1 MLSPLRRLCVLATLL
16 LLALPTLAQRTE
28 GLASYYA
35 DRLHDQPTSTGE
47 IYDKTDFTAA
57 SKDYPYNTV
66 LEVTNV
72 VSGARVK
79 VRVNDCGP
87 YHPDRII
94 DLSRAAARKV
104 GVLRSGT
111 AKVQL
116 RVVKMGE
123 GGPACERSAWAEEER
138 AQNAADVGTEVVTT
152 EPEPQAAVPVPL
164 QPTEPETPPTVA
176 SPAAPSVPVANGTAP
191 ANVGVDVVAKGGQTR
206 RNFAPDEMLFGVQ
219 VGAFGKEDNATQLA
233 AQLEALGFSDVWT
246 AQVGQVYRV
255 FTGRY
260 YFQDEA
266 ESLKLR
272 VREAGYR
279 DASVRRVQ

>member
-1 MLSPLRRLCVLATLL
+1 MLPPLRRLCVLATLL
-16 LLALPTLAQRTE
+16 IFALPTLAQRTE

-47 IYDKTDFTAA
+47 TYDKTALTAA

-72 VSGARVK
+72 VSGARVE

-87 YHPDRII
+87 HHPDRII

-111 AKVQL
+111 AKVRL
-116 RVVKMGE
+116 RVVKIGE
-123 GGPACERSAWAEEER
+123 DGPACERSAWAEEER
-138 AQNAADVGTEVVTT
+138 VQNSADVGTEVVTT
-152 EPEPQAAVPVPL
+152 APAVAVPVAP
-164 QPTEPETPPTVA
+164 EPSAPPAAATTPVA
-176 SPAAPSVPVANGTAP
+176 PAAPAVSAP
-191 ANVGVDVVAKGGQTR
+191 EAQSDQVAKGPEVR
-206 RNFAPDEMLFGVQ
+206 KNFAPDEMLFGVQ

-233 AQLEALGFSDVWT
+233 GQLEALGFSDVWT
-246 AQVGQVYRV
+246 AQVGKVYRV

>member
-47 IYDKTDFTAA
+47 TYDKADFTAA
-57 SKDYPYNTV
+57 SRDYPYNTV

-72 VSGARVK
+72 TSGAKVK

-87 YHPDRII
+87 HHPDRII
-94 DLSRAAARKV
+94 DLSKAAARKV

-111 AKVQL
+111 AQVRL
-116 RVVKMGE
+116 RVVKLGKD
-123 GGPACERSAWAEEER
+123 GPACERSAWAEEER
-138 AQNAADVGTEVVTT
+138 VQNSADVGTEVVTT
-152 EPEPQAAVPVPL
+152 EPPVTAPVAPQPMEPAPASTPTAA
-164 QPTEPETPPTVA
+164 
-176 SPAAPSVPVANGTAP
+176 PAAPAP
-191 ANVGVDVVAKGGQTR
+191 DAAPDRVAKGAPVR
-206 RNFAPDEMLFGVQ
+206 KNFAPDEILFGVQ
-219 VGAFGKEDNATQLA
+219 VGAFGKEDNAAQLA
-233 AQLEALGFSDVWT
+233 AQLEALGFADVWT
-246 AQVGQVYRV
+246 AQIGKVYRV

>member
-35 DRLHDQPTSTGE
+35 DRFHELPTSTGE
-47 IYDKTDFTAA
+47 TYDKTKLTAA

-72 VSGARVK
+72 ASGATVK

-87 YHPDRII
+87 HHPDRII
-94 DLSRAAARKV
+94 DLSKAAARKV

-111 AKVQL
+111 AQVRL
-116 RVVKMGE
+116 RVVEMGTD
-123 GGPACERSAWAEEER
+123 GPACERSAWAEEQR
-138 AQNAADVGTEVVTT
+138 VQNAADVGTEVVTT
-152 EPEPQAAVPVPL
+152 EPTPAAAVPVASA
-164 QPTEPETPPTVA
+164 PTEPDTQPA
-176 SPAAPSVPVANGTAP
+176 SPAVTPTDVLE
-191 ANVGVDVVAKGGQTR
+191 DVVAKGASPR
-206 RNFAPDEMLFGVQ
+206 RSFAPDEMLFGVQ
-219 VGAFGKEDNATQLA
+219 VGAFGKETNATQLA

-246 AQVGQVYRV
+246 AQVGKVYRV